1 MTTRRD
7 VLVGI
12 GAGLAIAPLPL
23 IAGPVGAQGA
33 RPPIRLH
40 ALIVGINAYGGR
52 SRRENGGTGRSELV
66 PIKSLRGCLND
77 ARAIE
82 TAVRPIAASVRLLT
96 ETQAT
101 RAAFLAAWRE
111 AVAGANSGDTILLTF
126 SGHGGLES
134 ERRAADKPTG
144 HNPALLFHG
153 FDVTQ
158 TPNQADRVVSY
169 EIKDMVQAARD
180 KGVRVVFV
188 ADCCHAGTLT
198 RSLDAAVVDM
208 VTYRTIGNYGFEA
221 TPVGSVIAARGPEKE
236 VDNMLYFSACLDN
249 EVTPEVQ
256 INGQPHGAMSVAFAR
271 AIAGLAATGADGA
284 VTGRQLQ
291 DYVYNQVQNLTETL
305 QHSKVIWPTP
315 DARRGVRPDEV
326 LFYTNT
332 EPAPAGDLRG
342 PPVRLAILNLPQA
355 EAERLAGS
363 LVGTAPVA
371 PDGLA
376 DLTWDAQG
384 GHCTNG
390 RDRIASGVPASALQ
404 AVVDRA
410 KAVEVLKRLT
420 ARTGGLQLRLLQDG
434 ERVDEPSRDGGRI
447 LRFKEERTLAIARRR
462 FEHLVVFN
470 MTGTGKV
477 SLLYPVTLKS
487 GPDPRQLPV
496 DGPGFR
502 PRFDIRPPFGSDHIV
517 AVASAAPADALVE
530 ALKLADG
537 SLKTM
542 DAMAAVEQSLDKG
555 EAQIGFLP
563 SFTGP

>member
-208 VTYRTIGNYGFEA
+208 VTYRTIGN
-221 TPVGSVIAARGPEKE
+221 
-236 VDNMLYFSACLDN
+236 
-249 EVTPEVQ
+249 
-256 INGQPHGAMSVAFAR
+256 
-271 AIAGLAATGADGA
+271 
-284 VTGRQLQ
+284 
-291 DYVYNQVQNLTETL
+291 
-305 QHSKVIWPTP
+305 
-315 DARRGVRPDEV
+315 
-326 LFYTNT
+326 
-332 EPAPAGDLRG
+332 
-342 PPVRLAILNLPQA
+342 
-355 EAERLAGS
+355 
-363 LVGTAPVA
+363 
-371 PDGLA
+371 
-376 DLTWDAQG
+376 
-384 GHCTNG
+384 
-390 RDRIASGVPASALQ
+390 
-404 AVVDRA
+404 
-410 KAVEVLKRLT
+410 
-420 ARTGGLQLRLLQDG
+420 
-434 ERVDEPSRDGGRI
+434 
-447 LRFKEERTLAIARRR
+447 
-462 FEHLVVFN
+462 
-470 MTGTGKV
+470 
-477 SLLYPVTLKS
+477 
-487 GPDPRQLPV
+487 
-496 DGPGFR
+496 
-502 PRFDIRPPFGSDHIV
+502 
-517 AVASAAPADALVE
+517 
-530 ALKLADG
+530 
-537 SLKTM
+537 
-542 DAMAAVEQSLDKG
+542 
-555 EAQIGFLP
+555 
-563 SFTGP
+563 